1 MSGKGKSKAFIV
13 PRSRKDSSVLVKVKL
28 PNGEREIRVTMKGN
42 RGN

>member
-1 MSGKGKSKAFIV
+1 MSGRSKSKAFIA

-28 PNGEREIRVTMKGN
+28 PNGEREVRVTVKSN